1 MGVNDIVN
9 IGNIIKTIRI
19 LFNYSQK
26 EMAEKL
32 GIAPSTYS
40 GYETNYRE
48 PSKEIINKIS
58 EIFGINSTDL
68 IILGALISRTIKRDI
83 PFNKLEEQE
92 HNKQIKEESLI
103 IETLLNNIGLE
114 FDINFTKTLSNELSK
129 NSKEEKIEDILKRVL
144 KENYNHSN
152 K

>member
-48 PSKEIINKIS
+48 PSKEIINKIEETAENKRKN
-58 EIFGINSTDL
+58 EIYKMIN
-68 IILGALISRTIKRDI
+68 
-83 PFNKLEEQE
+83 
-92 HNKQIKEESLI
+92 
-103 IETLLNNIGLE
+103 
-114 FDINFTKTLSNELSK
+114 
-129 NSKEEKIEDILKRVL
+129 
-144 KENYNHSN
+144 
-152 K
+152 